1 MPVPTT
7 LQNMP
12 ERPGSNSWGYA
23 EGWRDALENE
33 LLKELAP
40 KINPAYEGW
49 STLETTAQVGVYLRV
64 LGLTKKEAW
73 KLIKERKLQ

>member
-12 ERPGSNSWGYA
+12 RRGQNSFGYA
-23 EGWRDALENE
+23 DDWRDALEYE

-49 STLETTAQVGVYLRV
+49 ATLETTAQVGVYLRV

-73 KLIKERKLQ
+73 KLIKERKLE